1 LIVATSS
8 LYYKL
13 LTTNIEIMIMS
24 NIIYVVAII
33 LFGFWILGFLVY
45 SIGSFIHLLLIA
57 AILLVLLRV
66 IKGKEIFNK

>member
-1 LIVATSS
+1 
-8 LYYKL
+8 
-13 LTTNIEIMIMS
+13 MS